1 MKKILY
7 LLMAMLA
14 VVLPSCHSNEQNYRE
29 AYEKAVE
36 RRKTGIG
43 AETYAKIEAER
54 QRYTHVINGDS
65 VRMVYMNTNVAID
78 STDQAKTYNVVVAS
92 FTQRINAKSY
102 RDRLREECGFPSY
115 VLFGGPDK
123 LYYVILQGF
132 DDKESAAAL
141 LHDLNKKVKMKA
153 KKSQEVKNKWVKIII
168 MEIYIKKVMKEK
180 K

>member
-1 MKKILY
+1 MKQSLF
-7 LLMAMLA
+7 LLMALIA
-14 VVLPSCHSNEQNYRE
+14 IVLTSCHSNEQNYRE

-65 VRMVYMNTNVAID
+65 VRMLYVNANVAID
-78 STDQAKTYNVVVAS
+78 TTVVAKPYNVVVAS

-102 RDRLREECGFPSY
+102 CDRLRGECGFPSY

-123 LYYVILQGF
+123 LYYVVLQGF
-132 DDKESAAAL
+132 DDHHEAAAL
-141 LHDLNKKVKMKA
+141 LRDIDKKVKMKILEPLPWILR
-153 KKSQEVKNKWVKIII
+153 K
-168 MEIYIKKVMKEK
+168 M
-180 K
+180 

>member
-1 MKKILY
+1 MKKIIY
-7 LLMAMLA
+7 LLLA
-14 VVLPSCHSNEQNYRE
+14 LFALSLASCHSSEQNYRE

-36 RRKTGIG
+36 ARKTGIG

-65 VRMVYMNTNVAID
+65 VRMLYVNANVAID
-78 STDQAKTYNVVVAS
+78 STDEAKTFNVVVAS

-102 RDRLREECGFPSY
+102 RDRLREECGFKGSY

-123 LYYVILQGF
+123 LYYVILEGF

-141 LHDLNKKVKMKA
+141 LRDLDKKVNMKILEPLPWILYKM
-153 KKSQEVKNKWVKIII
+153 
-168 MEIYIKKVMKEK
+168 
-180 K
+180 